1 MRNDGRVLLA
11 VRNLY
16 VRKKIRV
23 AIFDTSHSDTD
34 STQSVAASIE
44 ELPDS
49 KGTHSHTYCGK
60 TVD

>member
-1 MRNDGRVLLA
+1 MRNGGRVLLA

-16 VRKKIRV
+16 VRKKFV
-23 AIFDTSHSDTD
+23 W
-34 STQSVAASIE
+34 QSVAASIE

-49 KGTHSHTYCGK
+49 KDAHSLTYCRK